1 VIAHRERNPQSQIMI
16 NGHREIAYNKV
27 VQLMNLLQTQAGV
40 ESVGLM
46 TEPEG

>member
-1 VIAHRERNPQSQIMI
+1 
-16 NGHREIAYNKV
+16 